1 MKRILYLT
9 AAICLSAVTSFGQN
23 MQARM
28 LRDWAF
34 LSRYAQENAALT
46 QTPKVVFMG
55 DSITELWPRQRPD
68 FFAPNNYLGRGIG
81 GQTTCEVLVRFRQD
95 VIDIHPKYVALMVGT
110 NDVAE
115 NNGVISVENM
125 LNNIISM
132 CELAKANNIEVL
144 LCSVTPCKEYSWR
157 KETDPQTKIPAFN
170 ALMEDYADRT
180 AGVTYVDYFSALTDG
195 NNACKPEY
203 TVDNCHL
210 TDAGYE
216 VIEAIIQKYIV
227 PLCTAA
233 LRACRTEVRSV

>member
-9 AAICLSAVTSFGQN
+9 VAMCFSALTCFGQN

-34 LSRYAQENAALT
+34 LSRYAEENAALT
-46 QTPKVVFMG
+46 HSPKVVFMG
-55 DSITELWPRQRPD
+55 DSITELWPRQRPG
-68 FFAPNNYLGRGIG
+68 FFASDDFLGRGIG
-81 GQTTCEVLVRFRQD
+81 GQTTAEVLVRFRQD
-95 VIDIHPKYVALMVGT
+95 VIELHPKYVALMVGT

-125 LNNIISM
+125 LKNVISM
-132 CELAKANNIEVL
+132 CELAKANKIKVL

-170 ALMEDYADRT
+170 ALMKDYADHT
-180 AGVTYVDYFSALTDG
+180 KGVTYVDYFSALTDG

-216 VIEAIIQKYIV
+216 VIEAIIRRYIK
-227 PLCTAA
+227 
-233 LRACRTEVRSV
+233 